1 MKDVASHTA
10 TDIQELLAIQPK
22 EIMMSLDQKAAA
34 AAPTSAESKASQKQ
48 SHTTWMRYWE
58 RQKQGQV
65 RIGGQSY
72 QYHVKPRQ
80 WQP

>member
-10 TDIQELLAIQPK
+10 TDIQELLAGEPK
-22 EIMMSLDQKAAA
+22 EIMMSLDQKVAAA
-34 AAPTSAESKASQKQ
+34 ACTSAESEASQKQ
-48 SHTTWMRYWE
+48 SHTTSIE
-58 RQKQGQV
+58 EIGKGGVEEVQ
-65 RIGGQSY
+65 IGGQSY